1 MNQNQANFKG
11 LDRSI
16 RLQKILDA
24 ATGIFHRKG
33 FKAATLDEVAR
44 ELHLTKAALYHYI
57 PSKGQL
63 LALIY
68 NQAFEKIFHRI
79 YEISALKVS
88 PEEKLRQIIRDHICN
103 IITNNV
109 AMFSVFFAEE
119 NQLPSKDFLKIR
131 EKKKQYTRLIINIIE
146 EGIEKG
152 VFQPV
157 DARLQAYAIL
167 GMCNWIYKWYKPDK
181 EVFTPEQIAGQFLTL
196 LENGYL
202 AKAQAGRRPGSP
214 EPGAASRAPGAEVKR
229 EAFQEL
235 KLLSAQLAQL
245 VNRLAETG
253 EG

>member
-1 MNQNQANFKG
+1 MTQIQTNFKG

-16 RLQKILDA
+16 RMQKIVEA

-33 FKAATLDEVAR
+33 FKAATLDEVAQ
-44 ELHLTKAALYHYI
+44 ELGLSKAALYNYI
-57 PSKGQL
+57 PSKGNL

-103 IITNNV
+103 IITKNI

-119 NQLPSKDFLKIR
+119 NQLPSKDFQQIR
-131 EKKKQYTRLIINIIE
+131 QEKKKYTKLVIKIIE

-157 DARLQAYAIL
+157 DSRLLAYAIL

-181 EVFTPEQIAGQFLTL
+181 EVFSPEQIANHFIAL
-196 LENGYL
+196 LETGYL
-202 AKAQAGRRPGSP
+202 VNQQPERQKESQSSTTHHHKEGSGL
-214 EPGAASRAPGAEVKR
+214 EK
-229 EAFQEL
+229 QTYMEL
-235 KLLSAQLAQL
+235 KLLCDRLSSL
-245 VNRLAETG
+245 VDKMG
-253 EG
+253 EQ